1 MSFADLGIERG
12 MSVFD
17 EAKFTQSFEA
27 FGEGLEALIKNVPQR
42 DKVAREKLM
51 WAIVRTAFA
60 SAEPIA
66 LISVGLASLKNMDYL
81 LDWNACFTPAV
92 LTSRAYYV
100 EAAFTSIVGCIHN
113 LVMTLFFAICTAVTL
128 GQHDETFFKAKM
140 YLLVTGAS
148 IASLGISFV
157 GAVSP
162 ALGHE
167 AFQSFVS
174 CIVSNGA
181 GMIKFLNPPIPSSI
195 EQSKPNAY

>member
-1 MSFADLGIERG
+1 MSFAGSAIERA
-12 MSVFD
+12 MSAFD
-17 EAKFTQSFEA
+17 QATFQQSFEA
-27 FGEGLEALIKNVPQR
+27 LGEGLDELEKNVPKR
-42 DKVAREKLM
+42 DKVAKEKLM
-51 WAIVRTAFA
+51 CAVLRTAFV

-66 LISVGLASLKNMDYL
+66 LISVGLASLKNTDYL
-81 LDWNACFTPAV
+81 QDWNACFTPAV

-128 GQHDETFFKAKM
+128 GQHDESFFKAKM

-148 IASLGISFV
+148 IASLGISVV
-157 GAVSP
+157 GTVSP
-162 ALGHE
+162 MLGHE

-181 GMIKFLNPPIPSSI
+181 GMIRFLNPPIPSSI
-195 EQSKPNAY
+195 QQSGSAN